1 MSTSIFLLSILLA
14 QGYCQICPLNQS
26 VERMETKAIH
36 CMVDGDIQGYY
47 WYKGSISRTQPIL
60 RLENGE
66 KGGEKYDDDHYDIT
80 SDGNMKIINA
90 MLEHEATYTFAV
102 FFENGTVWSRSISV
116 VISVTPKPPCPLVQ
130 SCRNCEECI
139 INVKSNDPTS
149 LTCYIEQ
156 VRPNVTLYWSVKGD
170 NVTYTETASSATK
183 THTSDTWEISTTI
196 LFALACTE
204 DAIFYCSVHHNEE
217 IFTIGNQ
224 TVQIRSGN
232 CNEDNLEQTGSST
245 KVLLICVLTASGIL
259 ILGLAVSCYEL
270 KRRHREWQDEC
281 CGDNQ
286 YVITSA
292 NSDETHVTNTD
303 DLLKALSEGERGNRV
318 LFVGEPGIG
327 KSHLFRD
334 ISRKWKNGEILK
346 DVILIY
352 IKLDN
357 VPRGS
362 CILEEHM
369 ELLRRE
375 IATEEEQ
382 SKLDNLENEESI
394 VMLDGVS
401 NWSRLRNTASNT
413 ANENKLT
420 VEQLLMGDIGKFSK
434 MKLWVTS
441 RNRENDVKRM
451 QEPYTTVNVRGFT
464 ETQRNVFFK
473 KLWQQKESEIDAIEK
488 ESGTLLGRRKKE
500 SGALKHDPEETPLNT
515 TFIAHISDAW
525 QTHMGKISHSN
536 DYINRS
542 PLIACLF
549 ASMHLN
555 TNNEGNSKEEENLF
569 GFFQEKHDTT
579 KNLLESG
586 NWDLLA
592 CLFEVG
598 TNDEEEYQKYV
609 KMLQLK
615 ELIFKHITDEYYQEA
630 IQHLLKSCGET
641 ETVIQSLEIH
651 GGCPIV
657 TLSNLPKKLDRLVF
671 HGFHLAKKDDFK
683 CVMKTVSQK
692 TKTIEFHDSKVPE
705 RLSEGELQN
714 IGNLEVL
721 RTNGGITF
729 ERLCKDGEWKEIITA
744 HSEVQN

>member
-1 MSTSIFLLSILLA
+1 MSKSDNKSQFIFVVMSTSIFLLSILLA

-60 RLENGE
+60 RLENGV

-102 FFENGTVWSRSISV
+102 FFENGTTWSRSISV

-224 TVQIRSGN
+224 TVQIRSGTLFG
-232 CNEDNLEQTGSST
+232 EIRQNLIPFT
-245 KVLLICVLTASGIL
+245 
-259 ILGLAVSCYEL
+259 
-270 KRRHREWQDEC
+270 DEC

-334 ISRKWKNGEILK
+334 ISRKWKNREILK

-413 ANENKLT
+413 ANEKKLT

-464 ETQRNVFFK
+464 ETQRNLFFK
-473 KLWQQKESEIDAIEK
+473 SFGNK
-488 ESGTLLGRRKKE
+488 RK
-500 SGALKHDPEETPLNT
+500 
-515 TFIAHISDAW
+515 
-525 QTHMGKISHSN
+525 
-536 DYINRS
+536 
-542 PLIACLF
+542 
-549 ASMHLN
+549 
-555 TNNEGNSKEEENLF
+555 
-569 GFFQEKHDTT
+569 
-579 KNLLESG
+579 
-586 NWDLLA
+586 
-592 CLFEVG
+592 
-598 TNDEEEYQKYV
+598 
-609 KMLQLK
+609 
-615 ELIFKHITDEYYQEA
+615 
-630 IQHLLKSCGET
+630 
-641 ETVIQSLEIH
+641 
-651 GGCPIV
+651 
-657 TLSNLPKKLDRLVF
+657 
-671 HGFHLAKKDDFK
+671 
-683 CVMKTVSQK
+683 
-692 TKTIEFHDSKVPE
+692 
-705 RLSEGELQN
+705 
-714 IGNLEVL
+714 
-721 RTNGGITF
+721 
-729 ERLCKDGEWKEIITA
+729 
-744 HSEVQN
+744 